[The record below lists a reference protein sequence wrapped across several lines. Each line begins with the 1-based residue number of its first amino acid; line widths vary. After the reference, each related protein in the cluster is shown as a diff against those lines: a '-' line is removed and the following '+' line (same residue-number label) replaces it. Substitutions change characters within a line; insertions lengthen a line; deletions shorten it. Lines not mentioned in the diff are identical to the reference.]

1 MIGEVNAITGM
12 YIRAMGVHSWN
23 TGIAAVWDAVIFE
36 RSLWFRISEE
46 EHIMASVLQTFFECL
61 GSVSGRRAVSCVYL
75 RLSVG

>member
-36 RSLWFRISEE
+36 RSLWFRMAEE
-46 EHIMASVLQTFFECL
+46 EHIMASVDEFFECL
-61 GSVSGRRAVSCVYL
+61 GSVSGRRAVSCVDL